1 MKRLWKSERSRSYER
16 AVSSVTKEPD
26 RMIAYV
32 YKRLFA
38 LVLRTS
44 GLIPEYHIVI
54 PSVKQRQPPM
64 VREIPASLPSLRIS
78 LLVWVEERI
87 AKSYVIFSLVL
98 LGFGFLKFL

>member
-1 MKRLWKSERSRSYER
+1 MKRLWKSERSRSYR
-16 AVSSVTKEPD
+16 PDVSSVTKEPA
-26 RMIAYV
+26 RMVAYV
-32 YKRLFA
+32 YKLLFA

-64 VREIPASLPSLRIS
+64 VRAIPASLPSLCIS
-78 LLVWVEERI
+78 LLVWVEKGI
-87 AKSYVIFSLVL
+87 AEGYVMFSLVL